1 MDENQT
7 GYVALVDQEQP
18 KAKAVG
24 FDIGLSN
31 DTDVT
36 YDIPFGFDA
45 DGSVIAA
52 ISVVSKNSQSYKDA
66 DRSIARTQLKKSGL
80 RGRPL
85 DFKKDADADEFI
97 DSREASDVTLA
108 VAVTAGWFG
117 LTDAGEEFPFS
128 AANAKALYS
137 KNATVRS
144 KVLAAAEE
152 QANFLKR

>member
-1 MDENQT
+1 MEENQT
-7 GYVALVDQEQP
+7 GYVALIEAEP
-18 KAKAVG
+18 KPKAVG

-31 DTDVT
+31 DGDVT
-36 YDIPFGFDA
+36 YEIPFGFDA
-45 DGSVIAA
+45 DGTVIAA

-66 DRSIARTQLKKSGL
+66 DRSIARVQLKKSAV

-85 DFKKDADADEFI
+85 DFKKESDADEFI
-97 DSREASDVTLA
+97 DQRESSDVALA

-117 LTDAGEEFPFS
+117 LTNAGEEFPFS

-137 KNATVRS
+137 KNATVRA